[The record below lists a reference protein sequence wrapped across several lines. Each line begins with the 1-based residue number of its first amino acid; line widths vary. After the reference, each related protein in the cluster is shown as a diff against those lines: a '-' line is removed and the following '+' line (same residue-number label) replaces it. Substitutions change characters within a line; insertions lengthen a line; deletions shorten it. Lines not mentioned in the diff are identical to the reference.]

1 VLLVIF
7 LIVDLDFRRSVM
19 ADKSNPDTNMDRV
32 DNMVMKLAAMLDS
45 TIRFHV
51 ADMNL
56 DEMEKNYIT
65 TWLRK
70 ERDPLLVTILA
81 TSTGD
86 RNPQDTEQNE
96 GTND

>member
-1 VLLVIF
+1 
-7 LIVDLDFRRSVM
+7 M

>member
-1 VLLVIF
+1 
-7 LIVDLDFRRSVM
+7 M
-19 ADKSNPDTNMDRV
+19 ADNNNPDTNMDRV
-32 DNMVMKLAAMLDS
+32 DTMVMKLAAMLDS

-51 ADMNL
+51 ADMDL
-56 DEMEKNYIT
+56 DEMERNYIS

-86 RNPQDTEQNE
+86 RNPPDTEQNE

>member
-1 VLLVIF
+1 M
-7 LIVDLDFRRSVM
+7 VDT
-19 ADKSNPDTNMDRV
+19 ANPDTNMDRV
-32 DNMVMKLAAMLDS
+32 DAMVIKLAAMLDA
-45 TIRFHV
+45 TMRFHV

-56 DEMEKNYIT
+56 DEMEKNYIS

-86 RNPQDTEQNE
+86 RDPSQNTGQNE

>member
-1 VLLVIF
+1 M
-7 LIVDLDFRRSVM
+7 VDNT
-19 ADKSNPDTNMDRV
+19 NPDTNMDRV
-32 DNMVMKLAAMLDS
+32 DALVIKLAAMLDA
-45 TIRFHV
+45 TMRFHV
-51 ADMNL
+51 ADMNF
-56 DEMEKNYIT
+56 DEMEKNYIS

-86 RNPQDTEQNE
+86 RDPSQNTGQNE

>member
-1 VLLVIF
+1 
-7 LIVDLDFRRSVM
+7 M
-19 ADKSNPDTNMDRV
+19 ADKTNPDTNMDRV

-56 DEMEKNYIT
+56 DEMERNYIT

-86 RNPQDTEQNE
+86 RNPPDAEQAE

>member
-1 VLLVIF
+1 M
-7 LIVDLDFRRSVM
+7 VDTP
-19 ADKSNPDTNMDRV
+19 NPDTNMDRV
-32 DNMVMKLAAMLDS
+32 DAMVIKLAAMLDA
-45 TIRFHV
+45 TMRFHV

-56 DEMEKNYIT
+56 DEMEKNYIS

-86 RNPQDTEQNE
+86 RDPSQNTGQNE

>member
-1 VLLVIF
+1 
-7 LIVDLDFRRSVM
+7 M
-19 ADKSNPDTNMDRV
+19 ADNNNPDTNMDRV
-32 DNMVMKLAAMLDS
+32 DTMVMKLAAMLDS

-51 ADMNL
+51 ADMDL

-86 RNPQDTEQNE
+86 RNPTDTEQTE

>member
-1 VLLVIF
+1 M
-7 LIVDLDFRRSVM
+7 VDTP
-19 ADKSNPDTNMDRV
+19 NPDTNMDRV
-32 DNMVMKLAAMLDS
+32 DAMVIKLAAMLDA
-45 TIRFHV
+45 TMCFHV

-56 DEMEKNYIT
+56 DEMEKNYIS

-86 RNPQDTEQNE
+86 RDPSQNTGQNE

>member
-1 VLLVIF
+1 
-7 LIVDLDFRRSVM
+7 M
-19 ADKSNPDTNMDRV
+19 ADKTNPDTNMDRV

-56 DEMEKNYIT
+56 DEMERNYIT

-86 RNPQDTEQNE
+86 RNPPDAEQNE